1 MIKQIFTSISRFN
14 ISNIL
19 FLSIFTIS
27 FVVSFLIFITL
38 IGNIPNLEQVG
49 SVSTLIQV
57 NYFFVIVLIIIS
69 IRNIVNIFYSQ
80 KLKSKF
86 KIKIT
91 SLFIFITLIPAF
103 LITVFSF
110 IFFDQGLKIWFN
122 DKIKKV
128 VIGSK
133 EISESYF
140 NEHTSNIKNDI
151 LFIKNEISNEKIVFF
166 TDKERLTEYINY
178 FVEIKGLDEAIVF
191 ESSGQ
196 LLAKVGTF
204 LIESESAPPL
214 WSFIIADEGNIAVFP
229 NEENTKVRALIKLQR
244 VIPTYLYIG
253 KNVDSNVLS
262 RVESVNLTA
271 KEYFSLNQKL
281 DDFQKQFNEL
291 FLAIN
296 FLMILLSIWFGLRF
310 SGKLIEP
317 IMEIISDS
325 EKIIQNDFSARIRIF
340 EEKNEFN
347 ILSKVLNKMLDTLNH
362 QKNKLFEANEII
374 NLRRKF
380 TEKIIN
386 EVSTGIIHLDMN
398 NKVTIWNK
406 KSREIFNY
414 DDKKTF
420 FTKNKDIKN
429 IIENFYKDEKLN
441 KEVQLKTIIK
451 NQLKIINIKIS
462 KLKEK
467 KKIKGLILSIDDV
480 TELVEAQ
487 KHAAWS
493 NVARYIAHE
502 IKNPL
507 TPIKLSAQR
516 LEKYISNEKNQSLKD
531 CTETIKRQ
539 VNNIQSLVTE
549 FSNFARMPES
559 KFSNHRLNEIIESQI
574 NSLQILDE
582 NIKIDYNNEIKD
594 IKLKCD
600 YNQLSRVFL
609 NILKNSYE
617 SQTKSAKFISVKVSD
632 GKGFIDIYIE
642 DNGDGFPENRDKL
655 FEPYITNK
663 SDGTGLGLAICKKI
677 IEDHGGEIYLLNSD
691 DFGGASV
698 RIKLYKV

>member
-1 MIKQIFTSISRFN
+1 MLR
-14 ISNIL
+14 
-19 FLSIFTIS
+19 
-27 FVVSFLIFITL
+27 
-38 IGNIPNLEQVG
+38 LEPV
-49 SVSTLIQV
+49 
-57 NYFFVIVLIIIS
+57 
-69 IRNIVNIFYSQ
+69 
-80 KLKSKF
+80 
-86 KIKIT
+86 
-91 SLFIFITLIPAF
+91 
-103 LITVFSF
+103 
-110 IFFDQGLKIWFN
+110 
-122 DKIKKV
+122 
-128 VIGSK
+128 
-133 EISESYF
+133 
-140 NEHTSNIKNDI
+140 
-151 LFIKNEISNEKIVFF
+151 
-166 TDKERLTEYINY
+166 
-178 FVEIKGLDEAIVF
+178 
-191 ESSGQ
+191 
-196 LLAKVGTF
+196 

-281 DDFQKQFNEL
+281 DDFQMQFNEL

-296 FLMILLSIWFGLRF
+296 FLMILLSIWFGLKF

-325 EKIIQNDFSARIRIF
+325 EKIIQNDFSARIRVF
-340 EEKNEFN
+340 EDKNEFS
-347 ILSKVLNKMLDTLNH
+347 ILSKVLNKMLDTLND
-362 QKNKLFEANEII
+362 QKNKLFEANETI

-380 TEKIIN
+380 TEKVIN
-386 EVSTGIIHLDMN
+386 EVSTGIIHLDTK

-406 KSREIFNY
+406 KSKEIFNY
-414 DDKKTF
+414 EDKKTF

-429 IIENFYKDEKLN
+429 IIENFYKEEKLN
-441 KEVQLKTIIK
+441 KEIQLKTIIK

-467 KKIKGLILSIDDV
+467 NKTKGLILSIDDV

-516 LEKYISNEKNQSLKD
+516 LEKFLINKNNQSLKD

-539 VNNIQSLVTE
+539 VNNIQNLVTE
-549 FSNFARMPES
+549 FSNFARMPDS
-559 KFSNHRLNEIIESQI
+559 KFKNQRLNEIIESQI
-574 NSLQILDE
+574 NSLKILDE
-582 NIKIDYNNEIKD
+582 NIIIEYNNDVRD

-617 SQTKSAKFISVKVSD
+617 SQTKNKKFISVKVTD
-632 GKGFIDIYIE
+632 CTDFIDINIE

-663 SDGTGLGLAICKKI
+663 IDGTGLGLAICKKI